1 MSAVPDRSQT
11 SSHRSPQGEGI
22 PMKHAVR
29 RKVLLLWAVAGV
41 AALVSGSVM
50 AQAFPSKPIRW
61 IVVAPAGSSLDVIAR
76 SMQDKLKDI
85 LGQPIIVDNRP
96 AAGGTLGTNE
106 VAKSAP
112 DGYTWAMSY
121 NGPLSYAPFLYG
133 KLPYNPARDL
143 QPVVL
148 TTSQPNLIAV
158 SAGFPASNMKE
169 LIEVLRANPGK
180 YNFASVGNGSS
191 SHLTMEYVKALTGT
205 FAVHIPFNGGPPAV
219 LATASGETQILA
231 TVPTVITPQIAAG
244 RMKAIAV
251 TGTQRYALTPN
262 IPTVSE
268 SGIKELKN
276 FEAIAWNGVLV
287 AAGTPRPIVERI
299 NAAINAAMNDPQVK
313 ERFKT
318 AGLDAAGG
326 TPEQFA
332 KLMADESAKWEP
344 VIKRTG
350 AKLD

>member
-1 MSAVPDRSQT
+1 MT
-11 SSHRSPQGEGI
+11 LLHN
-22 PMKHAVR
+22 R
-29 RKVLLLWAVAGV
+29 RHLLELVTAVAV
-41 AALVSGSVM
+41 AIASGTAQ

-61 IVVAPAGSSLDVIAR
+61 VVVAPAGSSLDVIAR
-76 SMQDKLKDI
+76 AMQDKLKDL
-85 LGQPIIVDNRP
+85 LGQPVVIDNR
-96 AAGGTLGTNE
+96 AGAGGTLGTNE
-106 VAKSAP
+106 VAKSLP
-112 DGYTWAMSY
+112 DGHTWVMSF
-121 NGPLSYAPFLYG
+121 NGPLSYAPFLYN
-133 KLPYNPARDL
+133 KLAYNPSRDL
-143 QPVVL
+143 LPVVL

-169 LIEVLRANPGK
+169 LVAVLKANPGK

-205 FAVHIPFNGGPPAV
+205 FAVHIPFNGSPPAV
-219 LATASGETQILA
+219 LATASGDTHILA
-231 TVPTVITPQIAAG
+231 TVPTVITPQVAAG

-251 TGTQRYALTPN
+251 TGKQRYGLLPN
-262 IPTVSE
+262 IPTVAE
-268 SGIKELKN
+268 SGISELQQ

-299 NAAINAAMNDPQVK
+299 NAAINTALNDPQVK
-313 ERFKT
+313 ERLKV

-332 KLMADESAKWEP
+332 KLIADESTKWQP
-344 VIKRTG
+344 VILRTG

>member
-1 MSAVPDRSQT
+1 MNTTLTRRQTFAFLCALASCGIAGSAT
-11 SSHRSPQGEGI
+11 
-22 PMKHAVR
+22 
-29 RKVLLLWAVAGV
+29 
-41 AALVSGSVM
+41 

-61 IVVAPAGSSLDVIAR
+61 VVVAPAGSSLDVIAR
-76 SMQDKLKDI
+76 AMQDKLRDT
-85 LGQPIIVDNRP
+85 LGQPIVIENRP
-96 AAGGTLGTNE
+96 AAGGTQGTNE

-112 DGYTWAMSY
+112 DGHTWVMSF
-121 NGPLSYAPFLYG
+121 NGPLAYAPFLYS
-133 KLPYNPARDL
+133 KLPYLPARDL

-158 SAGFPASNMKE
+158 HTSVPANTMKE
-169 LIEVLRANPGK
+169 LVALLRANPGK

-219 LATASGETQILA
+219 LSTASGDSQILA

-244 RMKAIAV
+244 RLKAIAV
-251 TGTQRYALTPN
+251 TGQQRYALTPN
-262 IPTVSE
+262 VPTVAE
-268 SGIKELKN
+268 SGVAELQR

-287 AAGTPRPIVERI
+287 AAGTPRPIVDRI
-299 NAAINAAMNDPQVK
+299 NSAINSAMNDPQVK
-313 ERFKT
+313 ERFRS
-318 AGLDAAGG
+318 AGLEAAGG

-332 KLMADESAKWEP
+332 KLMADEASKWEP

>member
-1 MSAVPDRSQT
+1 MKT
-11 SSHRSPQGEGI
+11 STQ
-22 PMKHAVR
+22 R
-29 RKVLLLWAVAGV
+29 RTLLG
-41 AALVSGSVM
+41 ALVVCASALAGGSVL

-76 SMQDKLKDI
+76 ALQDRLRDT
-85 LGQPIIVDNRP
+85 LGQPIVIENR
-96 AAGGTLGTNE
+96 AGAGGTLGTNE

-112 DGYTWAMSY
+112 DGHTWVISF
-121 NGPLSYAPFLYG
+121 NGPLAFAPFLYD

-158 SAGFPASNMKE
+158 HVGFPANTMAE
-169 LIEVLRANPGK
+169 LVQVLKANPGK

-219 LATASGETQILA
+219 LATAGGDTQILA
-231 TVPTVITPQIAAG
+231 TVPTVITPQITAG

-251 TGTQRYALTPN
+251 TGAQRYNLAPN
-262 IPTVSE
+262 VPTVAE
-268 SGIKELKN
+268 SGIKELRN

-287 AAGTPRPIVERI
+287 AAGTPRPIVDRI
-299 NAAINAAMNDPQVK
+299 NAAINAAMNDPAVK
-313 ERFKT
+313 ERFRA
-318 AGLDAAGG
+318 AGLEAAGG
-326 TPEQFA
+326 SPEQFA
-332 KLMADESAKWEP
+332 KLMADEAVKWEP

>member
-1 MSAVPDRSQT
+1 
-11 SSHRSPQGEGI
+11 
-22 PMKHAVR
+22 MKNRPHDTGR
-29 RKVLLLWAVAGV
+29 RRLTMRLAIAG
-41 AALVSGSVM
+41 ALVLGCAGAM

-76 SMQDKLKDI
+76 SMQDKLRDL
-85 LGQPIIVDNRP
+85 LGQPVVIENRP
-96 AAGGTLGTNE
+96 AAGGTQGTNE

-112 DGYTWAMSY
+112 DGHTWALSY
-121 NGPLSYAPFLYG
+121 NGPLAYAPFLYS

-158 SAGFPASNMKE
+158 NANFPANTMKE
-169 LIEVLRANPGK
+169 LVEVLKVSPGK
-180 YNFASVGNGSS
+180 YNYASVGNGSS
-191 SHLTMEYVKALTGT
+191 SHLTMEYLKALTGT
-205 FAVHIPFNGGPPAV
+205 YAVHIPFNGGPPAV
-219 LATASGETQILA
+219 MSTVSGDTQILA
-231 TVPTVITPQIAAG
+231 TVPTVITPQIGAG

-251 TGTQRYALTPN
+251 TGLQRYGLTPSV
-262 IPTVSE
+262 PTVAE
-268 SGIKELKN
+268 SGVKELQT

-287 AAGTPRPIVERI
+287 AAGTPRPIVDRI
-299 NAAINAAMNDPQVK
+299 NAAINAAMNDPQVR
-313 ERFKT
+313 ERFKV

-332 KLMADESAKWEP
+332 KLMADEATKWAP

>member
-1 MSAVPDRSQT
+1 
-11 SSHRSPQGEGI
+11 
-22 PMKHAVR
+22 MKYRLALDCLKR
-29 RKVLLLWAVAGV
+29 LAPALT
-41 AALVSGSVM
+41 AALLAGAAM

-61 IVVAPAGSSLDVIAR
+61 VVVAPAGSSLDVIAR
-76 SMQDKLKDI
+76 SMQDKLKES
-85 LGQPIIVDNRP
+85 LGQAIIVENRP
-96 AAGGTLGTNE
+96 GAGGTQGTGD

-112 DGYTWAMSY
+112 DGYTWVMSF
-121 NGPLSYAPFLYG
+121 NGPLAYAPFLYSR
-133 KLPYNPARDL
+133 LPYNPARDL

-158 SAGFPASNMKE
+158 HSSFPANNMKE
-169 LIEVLRANPGK
+169 LVEVLKANPGK

-219 LATASGETQILA
+219 LSTASGDSQILA

-251 TGTQRYALTPN
+251 TGRLRYGLTPDV
-262 IPTVSE
+262 PTVAE
-268 SGIKELKN
+268 SGIQELRN

-287 AAGTPRPIVERI
+287 AAGTPRPVVDRI

-313 ERFKT
+313 ERFKV
-318 AGLDAAGG
+318 AGLEAAGG

-332 KLMADESAKWEP
+332 KLIADESAKWEP

>member
-1 MSAVPDRSQT
+1 
-11 SSHRSPQGEGI
+11 
-22 PMKHAVR
+22 MKHITLR
-29 RKVLLLWAVAGV
+29 GVLRAAAATAALTLGAGV
-41 AALVSGSVM
+41 W

-61 IVVAPAGSSLDVIAR
+61 VVVAPAGSSLDVIAR
-76 SMQDKLKDI
+76 AMQDKLKDT
-85 LGQPIIVDNRP
+85 LGQPVVIDNR
-96 AAGGTLGTNE
+96 AGAGGTQGTNE

-112 DGYTWAMSY
+112 DGHTWVMSF
-121 NGPLSYAPFLYG
+121 NGPLAYAPFLYG

-158 SAGFPASNMKE
+158 HSGFPANNMKE
-169 LIEVLRANPGK
+169 LVQVLQANPGK

-191 SHLTMEYVKALTGT
+191 SHLTMEYVKVLTNT

-219 LATASGETQILA
+219 LSTSSGDTQILA
-231 TVPTVITPQIAAG
+231 TVPTVILPQVAAG

-251 TGTQRYALTPN
+251 TGRQRYALTPN
-262 IPTVSE
+262 VPTVSE
-268 SGIKELKN
+268 SAVAQLQG

-287 AAGTPRPIVERI
+287 AAGTPRPIVDRI
-299 NAAINAAMNDPQVK
+299 NAALNAAMSDPQVK
-313 ERFKT
+313 ERLRA
-318 AGLDAAGG
+318 AGLEPAGG

-332 KLMADESAKWEP
+332 KLIADESAKWEP

>member
-1 MSAVPDRSQT
+1 
-11 SSHRSPQGEGI
+11 
-22 PMKHAVR
+22 MKKPTPCRAWR
-29 RKVLLLWAVAGV
+29 GLTQLAASGVL
-41 AALVSGSVM
+41 ALASVGAL

-76 SMQDKLKDI
+76 SMQDKLRDT
-85 LGQPIIVDNRP
+85 LGQPVVIENRP
-96 AAGGTLGTNE
+96 AAGGTQGTND

-112 DGYTWAMSY
+112 DGYTWALSY
-121 NGPLSYAPFLYG
+121 NGPLSYAPFLYS

-158 SAGFPASNMKE
+158 SANFPAHTMKE
-169 LIEVLRANPGK
+169 LVNLLKANPGK
-180 YNFASVGNGSS
+180 YNYASVGNGSS
-191 SHLTMEYVKALTGT
+191 SHLTMEYLKALTVT
-205 FAVHIPFNGGPPAV
+205 YTVHIPFNGGPPAV
-219 LATASGETQILA
+219 LSTVSGDTQILA

-251 TGTQRYALTPN
+251 TGLQRYGLTPN
-262 IPTVSE
+262 VPTVAE

-287 AAGTPRPIVERI
+287 AAGTPRPIVDRI
-299 NAAINAAMNDPQVK
+299 NAAINAALNDPQVK

-332 KLMADESAKWEP
+332 KLMAAESIKWAP

-350 AKLD
+350 ATLD

>member
-1 MSAVPDRSQT
+1 
-11 SSHRSPQGEGI
+11 
-22 PMKHAVR
+22 MKHFAR
-29 RKVLLLWAVAGV
+29 RK
-41 AALVSGSVM
+41 ALVQLATVCVALMASAGAL

-61 IVVAPAGSSLDVIAR
+61 VVVAPAGSSLDVIAR

-85 LGQPIIVDNRP
+85 LGQPVIVDNRP

-112 DGYTWAMSY
+112 DGHTWVLSF
-121 NGPLSYAPFLYG
+121 NGPLAYAPFLYS

-158 SAGFPASNMKE
+158 SSGFPANSMKE
-169 LIEVLRANPGK
+169 LVAVLKANPGK

-219 LATASGETQILA
+219 LSTASGETQILA
-231 TVPTVITPQIAAG
+231 TVPTVITPQVASG
-244 RMKAIAV
+244 RMRAIAV
-251 TGTQRYALTPN
+251 TGLQRYGLAPN
-262 IPTVSE
+262 IPTVAE
-268 SGIKELKN
+268 SGIPELQK

-287 AAGTPRPIVERI
+287 AAGTPRPIVDRI
-299 NAAINAAMNDPQVK
+299 NAAINAAMNDLQVK
-313 ERFKT
+313 ERFKA

-332 KLMADESAKWEP
+332 KLIGDESAKWEP

>member
-1 MSAVPDRSQT
+1 
-11 SSHRSPQGEGI
+11 
-22 PMKHAVR
+22 MKKSTPCHAR
-29 RKVLLLWAVAGV
+29 RGLLKV
-41 AALVSGSVM
+41 AAGGLLALASAGAM
-50 AQAFPSKPIRW
+50 AQAFPSHPIRW

-76 SMQDKLKDI
+76 SMQDKLRDL
-85 LGQPIIVDNRP
+85 LGQPIVIENRP
-96 AAGGTLGTNE
+96 SAGGTQGTNE

-112 DGYTWAMSY
+112 DGYTWALSY

-148 TTSQPNLIAV
+148 TTLQPNLIAV
-158 SAGFPASNMKE
+158 SANFPANTMKE
-169 LIEVLRANPGK
+169 LVSVLKANPGK
-180 YNFASVGNGSS
+180 YNYASVGNGSS
-191 SHLTMEYVKALTGT
+191 SHLTMEYLKALTGT
-205 FAVHIPFNGGPPAV
+205 YMVHIPFNGSPPAV
-219 LATASGETQILA
+219 MSTVSGDTQILA
-231 TVPTVITPQIAAG
+231 TVPTVITPQISAG

-251 TGTQRYALTPN
+251 TGLQRYGLAPN
-262 IPTVSE
+262 VPTVAE

-287 AAGTPRPIVERI
+287 AAGTPRPVVDRI

-313 ERFKT
+313 ERFKI

-332 KLMADESAKWEP
+332 KLIADESTKWAP

>member
-1 MSAVPDRSQT
+1 
-11 SSHRSPQGEGI
+11 
-22 PMKHAVR
+22 MKPFLR
-29 RKVLLLWAVAGV
+29 RHLLVLAGALASVAL
-41 AALVSGSVM
+41 AAPAW

-76 SMQDKLKDI
+76 AMQDKLKDS
-85 LGQPIIVDNRP
+85 LGQPIVIENR
-96 AAGGTLGTNE
+96 AGAGGTQGTNE

-112 DGYTWAMSY
+112 DGHTWLMSF
-121 NGPLSYAPFLYG
+121 NGPLAYAPFLYG
-133 KLPYNPARDL
+133 KLPYNPAKDL

-158 SAGFPASNMKE
+158 HASFPASNMKE
-169 LIEVLRANPGK
+169 LVQELRAHPGK

-191 SHLTMEYVKALTGT
+191 SHLTLEYVKALTGT

-219 LATASGETQILA
+219 LSTASGDTQILA
-231 TVPTVITPQIAAG
+231 TVPTVLMPHIAAG

-251 TGTQRYALTPN
+251 TGAQRYALAPGVG
-262 IPTVSE
+262 TVAE
-268 SGIKELKN
+268 SGLKELQG

-287 AAGTPRPIVERI
+287 AAGTPRPIVDRL
-299 NAAINAAMNDPQVK
+299 NAAMNAAMNDPQVR
-313 ERFKT
+313 ERLRA

-332 KLMADESAKWEP
+332 KLMADEATKWEP
-344 VIKRTG
+344 VIRRTG
-350 AKLD
+350 ARLD